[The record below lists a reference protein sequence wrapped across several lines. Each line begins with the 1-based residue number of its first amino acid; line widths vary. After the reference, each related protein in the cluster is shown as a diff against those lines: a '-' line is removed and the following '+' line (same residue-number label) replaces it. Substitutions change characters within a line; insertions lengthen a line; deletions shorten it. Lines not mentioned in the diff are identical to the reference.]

1 MLLEKLILVELDSM
15 NEVHEK
21 EIEILEDLY
30 AAILRKD
37 LNKTNRL
44 IEVFYLDV
52 KQHFAWE
59 EEKMREYQFPAIMK
73 HKMAH
78 MNTLMKLTQ
87 VKKQWESENNFE
99 MLQDYFE
106 NEFRPWLIKHLNSMD
121 SVTAKFLK
129 ETWCE

>member
-30 AAILRKD
+30 AAILEKD
-37 LNKTNRL
+37 LEETNRL
-44 IEVFYLDV
+44 IEVFYLDI

-59 EEKMREYQFPAIMK
+59 EEKMKQYHFPAIMK

-106 NEFRPWLIKHLNSMD
+106 NEFRPWLVKHLNSMD
-121 SVTAKFLK
+121 TVTAKFLK
-129 ETWCE
+129 EAGCE

>member
-1 MLLEKLILVELDSM
+1 MLLNKLILVELDSM
-15 NEVHEK
+15 NDVHEK

-30 AAILRKD
+30 SAILNKD
-37 LNKTNRL
+37 LDKTNRL

-52 KQHFAWE
+52 KQHFDWE
-59 EEKMREYQFPAIMK
+59 EENMKQYHFPAIIK

-106 NEFRPWLIKHLNSMD
+106 NEFRPWLIKHLQSMD
-121 SVTAKFLK
+121 AVTAKFLN
-129 ETWCE
+129 EAWCE

>member
-1 MLLEKLILVELDSM
+1 
-15 NEVHEK
+15 
-21 EIEILEDLY
+21 
-30 AAILRKD
+30 
-37 LNKTNRL
+37 
-44 IEVFYLDV
+44 
-52 KQHFAWE
+52 
-59 EEKMREYQFPAIMK
+59 MREYQFPAIMK

-129 ETWCE
+129 ET

>member
-1 MLLEKLILVELDSM
+1 MLLEKLILVGLDSM

-52 KQHFAWE
+52 KQHFA
-59 EEKMREYQFPAIMK
+59 
-73 HKMAH
+73 
-78 MNTLMKLTQ
+78 
-87 VKKQWESENNFE
+87 
-99 MLQDYFE
+99 
-106 NEFRPWLIKHLNSMD
+106 
-121 SVTAKFLK
+121 
-129 ETWCE
+129 